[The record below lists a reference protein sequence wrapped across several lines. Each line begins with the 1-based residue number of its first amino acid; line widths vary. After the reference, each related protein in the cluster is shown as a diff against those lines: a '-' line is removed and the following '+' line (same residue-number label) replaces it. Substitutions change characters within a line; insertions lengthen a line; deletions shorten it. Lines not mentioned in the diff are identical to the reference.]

1 MIKRL
6 WIITTVIFA
15 GLCGLCLLGLH
26 SLSLHADGLQGR
38 RMAEFT
44 AVAEQIRTDVKRK
57 LDQFIQNE
65 QKRPYTDY
73 QYYYVPIA
81 ANMSNALVR
90 SPLGD
95 NPHHGLAF
103 GYFQIEP
110 DGGVVNPYIPMEQ
123 IETAP
128 LLVQNYLNNDIKE
141 NLLSRL
147 NVRLSPDIS
156 ALTEKVQSLAKEQ
169 QKIAAENESLQEKT
183 SAKAVPQTKGMGG
196 SRSEYRIDTLDQSQ
210 QVQVVNQSRANV
222 EWNTANTD
230 PGRTQFDSGQIERQR
245 QDYSQQGTSGM
256 GYGEQTQ
263 QSIGAQSDPQTSR
276 YQQQEDTPA
285 QIQQPQS
292 RISQQRETSR
302 PQGRLWG
309 RGSVPAQ
316 QQMAQ
321 MDNDPLATEGMS
333 DYGFQQDPLA
343 TRQIQQPAA
352 QQAMNPND
360 LVQVRIEPFV
370 PIMMPDGDG
379 AAVFGEQVFLVRHVQ
394 IEQKHFLQGFRL
406 NQNVLVEEVRE
417 SASRLMRRGM
427 GYEIAPKETALSGN
441 ITHTAI
447 LDFGFGSMALGLLE
461 QNPRWLAGEIAT
473 LRDWYFAIMSVVFA
487 ATVLALLALW
497 NSARAQLKLAR
508 KKDDFISAVS
518 HELRTPLTSIRMY
531 TEMLEKGW
539 VKTDDKRGEY
549 YSTMRQETERL
560 SRLIE
565 NVLDFSRIQRGRK
578 KYVFQLGN
586 VNTCIDGVIDMMAPC
601 AQRAGFLIEK
611 DFGPVPPFA
620 FDADAVMQI
629 VINLL
634 DNALKY
640 ARDATEK
647 IVTVRTRL
655 DNNYVLIEV
664 EDHGPGIP
672 RMQRKKVFDEFYRI
686 GEESRRETTGTGLG
700 LALVKRFAQ
709 AHNGFVEIL
718 SAKPTGA
725 ILRVALTVQ
734 TD

>member
-6 WIITTVIFA
+6 WIITAVIFA
-15 GLCGLCLLGLH
+15 GLCGLCLLGFH
-26 SLSLHADGLQGR
+26 SLSLHAAGLEGR

-44 AVAEQIRTDVKRK
+44 AVAEQVRTDVKRK

-95 NPHHGLAF
+95 SPYHGLAF

-110 DGGVVNPYIPMEQ
+110 DGAVVNPYIQMDQ
-123 IETAP
+123 IDTAP
-128 LLVQNYLNNDIKE
+128 LLVQNYLNNDIRE

-156 ALTEKVQSLAKEQ
+156 ALTEQLQALADQ
-169 QKIAAENESLQEKT
+169 QKIIAQNESLKKQVV
-183 SAKAVPQTKGMGG
+183 SKATPQAKGMGG
-196 SRSEYRIDTLDQSQ
+196 SRSEYRIDTLDKSQ
-210 QVQVVNQSRANV
+210 QVQVLNQSRANV

-230 PGRTQFDSGQIERQR
+230 PRGFQER
-245 QDYSQQGTSGM
+245 SQQDMMGM
-256 GYGEQTQ
+256 EYREQSQ
-263 QSIGAQSDPQTSR
+263 QPSR
-276 YQQQEDTPA
+276 YEQQGQQLYEQSNQQEDRLQQQTDTALQP
-285 QIQQPQS
+285 QQPQS
-292 RISQQRETSR
+292 RSRQTEDPRQQRRIWGRSPGSSQQADIQLAQQQREM
-302 PQGRLWG
+302 Q
-309 RGSVPAQ
+309 
-316 QQMAQ
+316 
-321 MDNDPLATEGMS
+321 EGM
-333 DYGFQQDPLA
+333 QQTALPSQTQA
-343 TRQIQQPAA
+343 PVETVQI
-352 QQAMNPND
+352 
-360 LVQVRIEPFV
+360 RIEPFV
-370 PIMMPDGDG
+370 PIVIPDGQDAG
-379 AAVFGEQVFLVRHVQ
+379 VFGEQVFLVRNVQ
-394 IEQKHFLQGFRL
+394 IEQKRFLQGFRL
-406 NQNVLVEEVRE
+406 NQNVLVDEVRE

-427 GYEIAPKETALSGN
+427 GYDIAHEESSLPADV
-441 ITHTAI
+441 THTAI
-447 LDFGFGSMALGLLE
+447 LDFGFGSLALGLLE
-461 QNPRWLAGEIAT
+461 QNPNWLAGEIAT
-473 LRDWYFAIMSVVFA
+473 LRNWYFAIMSIVFI

-497 NSARAQLKLAR
+497 NSARTQLKLAR

-586 VNTCIDGVIDMMAPC
+586 VNECIDGVIDMMAPC
-601 AQRAGFLIEK
+601 AQRTGFLIEK
-611 DFGPVPPFA
+611 DFGPVPSFT

-640 ARDATEK
+640 ARDAAEK
-647 IVTVRTRL
+647 IITVRTRL
-655 DNNYVLIEV
+655 DNGYVLIEV

-672 RMQRKKVFDEFYRI
+672 RLQRKKVFDEFYRI

-718 SAKPTGA
+718 SARPTGV
-725 ILRVALTVQ
+725 ILRVALTAQ
-734 TD
+734 KD